1 MKILRLYEDHAGD
14 SHFGWIEHPMALL
27 DAAPPAQP
35 VHFSQPQPASQW
47 SSVRCPTDWDGG
59 LHAAPQRQILICMR
73 GSLRMTSS
81 LGDHRELFPG
91 DAILVED
98 TMGKG
103 HISKVTSNR
112 PFEAIVIRLE

>member
-1 MKILRLYEDHAGD
+1 
-14 SHFGWIEHPMALL
+14 
-27 DAAPPAQP
+27 
-35 VHFSQPQPASQW
+35 
-47 SSVRCPTDWDGG
+47 
-59 LHAAPQRQILICMR
+59 
-73 GSLRMTSS
+73 MTSS

-112 PFEAIVIRLE
+112 PFEAILIGLE